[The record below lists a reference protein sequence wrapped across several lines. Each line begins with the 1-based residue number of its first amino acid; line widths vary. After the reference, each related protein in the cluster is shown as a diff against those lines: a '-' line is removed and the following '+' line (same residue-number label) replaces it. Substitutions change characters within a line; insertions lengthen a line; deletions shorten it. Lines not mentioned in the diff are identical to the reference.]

1 MQNRRK
7 VLLLED
13 DELLSETIEELLQD
27 RYDVIRVANGLE
39 ALDTHFKE
47 TFDLYILDI
56 NVPKLDGKEFLRFLR
71 EKGDDIPAI
80 FITSYQDLGTL
91 KEAFEIGA
99 DDYIKKPFDIDELLY
114 RIEAVLH
121 RYNNTHDTIALAQNC
136 LYDTQQRTI
145 IFDGQKIQLPVKTRK
160 LLELLIKNKGRCTT
174 IDEIVNHLWH
184 PSEEPSIGSIRIYI
198 NRIRKLI
205 GKDKIKN
212 VKGEGYI
219 LQLD

>member
-13 DELLSETIEELLQD
+13 DELLSETIEELLHD
-27 RYDVIRVANGLE
+27 KYEIVRVSNGLE
-39 ALDTHFKE
+39 ALDAHFGE

-56 NVPKLDGKEFLRFLR
+56 NVPKLNGKEFLRYLR

-80 FITSYQDLGTL
+80 FITSYTDKETL
-91 KEAFEIGA
+91 KEAYEAGA

-114 RIEAVLH
+114 RIEAILH
-121 RYNNTHDTIALAQNC
+121 RYNNTEDLIHLTDDC
-136 LYDTQQRTI
+136 VYDTKQRAI
-145 IFDGQKIQLPVKTRK
+145 IRNGEKIILPVKTFK
-160 LLELLIKNKGRCTT
+160 LLELLIKNQGKCTT
-174 IDEIVNHLWH
+174 IDEIINHLWH

-205 GKDKIKN
+205 GKEKIKN
-212 VKGEGYI
+212 IKGEGYI
-219 LQLD
+219 LDL